1 MFHVPEIAV
10 IFDLAME
17 PARGILRGF
26 MKYIRLHALW
36 NVNFVS
42 KTINDV
48 DPSSLENWSGDA
60 IVAHTPSQETLN
72 AILSKRCPTVLLAR
86 HESVS
91 ASSFRSVISDPGL
104 GGAANRIPAANER
117 SERNGDLPQTIIEP
131 TYVLCDNVS
140 VGQMAANYF
149 LKKKFRHFAYVCY
162 SKDVPWCRERRA
174 AFQKAL
180 EQKGLQADCFEPSP
194 ERDWFVQRDKLRD
207 WLRALPKP
215 VAILAANDLRGRQ
228 ILETCQ
234 YADIPVPYD
243 VAVLGVDN
251 DQPVCEMSYP
261 SLSSISIDWEQAGFL
276 CAQSLDLAMKGR
288 APLPDLYGPIAVV
301 SRNSTES
308 FQISDRLVVQILESI
323 RITRGVNLRVCDILD
338 ALPVSERSAQQRFRK
353 AVGHTIMEEIKTTRL
368 KFICELIERSDLS
381 FNEIAL
387 SFGFENA
394 NHLGQMFK
402 KQFGVT
408 MSQYRNQTRSGSS
421 VP

>member
-1 MFHVPEIAV
+1 MIHVPEIAV
-10 IFDLAME
+10 VLDLAVE

-26 MKYIRLHALW
+26 MKYIRLHTPW

-42 KTINDV
+42 KTVNDV
-48 DPSSLENWSGDA
+48 DPSSLENWNGDA
-60 IVAHTPSQETLN
+60 IVAHTPNQETLR
-72 AILSKRCPTVLLAR
+72 AIFSKRCPTALLAR
-86 HESVS
+86 HESVPVS
-91 ASSFRSVISDPGL
+91 NKEPF
-104 GGAANRIPAANER
+104 
-117 SERNGDLPQTIIEP
+117 IEP
-131 TYVLCDNVS
+131 TYVLCDNVT
-140 VGQMAANYF
+140 VGRMAADYF

-174 AFQKAL
+174 AFQDAL
-180 EQKGLQADCFEPSP
+180 AQRQYKVDCFEPAQN
-194 ERDWFVQRDKLRD
+194 EDWFTQRDKLRD
-207 WLRALPKP
+207 WLLGLPKP
-215 VAILAANDLRGRQ
+215 VAALAANDLRGRQ

-276 CAQSLDLAMKGR
+276 CAQSLDQALKGKTPHP
-288 APLPDLYGPIAVV
+288 ACYGPLSVV

-308 FQISDRLVVQILESI
+308 FQISDRLVVQILETI

-338 ALPVSERSAQQRFRK
+338 ALPVSERSAQERFKK
-353 AVGHTIMEEIKTTRL
+353 AIGHTIMEEIKTARL
-368 KFICELIERSDLS
+368 KYICELIEQTNLS

-402 KQFGVT
+402 KEFGVT
-408 MSQYRNQTRSGSS
+408 MSQYRRQCRT
-421 VP
+421 